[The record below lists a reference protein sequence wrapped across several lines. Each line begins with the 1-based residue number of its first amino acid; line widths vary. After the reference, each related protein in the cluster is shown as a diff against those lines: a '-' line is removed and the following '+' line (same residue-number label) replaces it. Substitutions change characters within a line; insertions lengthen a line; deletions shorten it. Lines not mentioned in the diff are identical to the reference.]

1 MKHNKISAWLLPA
14 MVILSCTS
22 VSYASDNGMAFE
34 EVADS
39 ATSGTVVAVSKG
51 CTDATITLTAEMK
64 NTTTSVPLPLTVDTI
79 GKSRLP
85 LITFTQRQAGLPWEY
100 HWKVTWKVGHRL
112 SATGTINSSGY
123 MLPFRS
129 GVHAVIQA
137 AHGQFTHNIGSESE
151 EAIDFEMPVGTL
163 VSAARGGTV
172 VATRSDC
179 SEGGLDP
186 RLWMETNY
194 VVVRHSDGTY
204 GEYLHLQK
212 NGVLVHV
219 GDAVTAGQGIA
230 LSGSTGYT
238 SEPHLHF
245 MVFYNI
251 DGTTRKSIPV
261 VFISSRGQFRLQ
273 EGIAYRAGL

>member
-1 MKHNKISAWLLPA
+1 M
-14 MVILSCTS
+14 
-22 VSYASDNGMAFE
+22 
-34 EVADS
+34 
-39 ATSGTVVAVSKG
+39 
-51 CTDATITLTAEMK
+51 DATITLSAELT
-64 NTTTSVPLPLTVDTI
+64 NTTTSVPLPLTVDTL
-79 GKSRLP
+79 GKARLP
-85 LITFTQRQAGLPWEY
+85 LITFSQRQAGQPWEY
-100 HWKVTWKVGHRL
+100 HWKVTWKYGRRL
-112 SATGTINSSGY
+112 ASANAINSYGY
-123 MLPFRS
+123 LLPFRS

-172 VATRSDC
+172 VATRADC
-179 SEGGLDP
+179 SEGGLEP
-186 RLWMETNY
+186 RLWMETNC
-194 VVVRHSDGTY
+194 VVIRHSDGTY

-219 GDAVTAGQGIA
+219 GDSVTAGQSIA

-251 DGTTRKSIPV
+251 DGTARKSIPIM
-261 VFISSRGQFRLQ
+261 FSSTHGQFRPQ
-273 EGIAYRAGL
+273 EGVAYRAGM